1 MADELEMDVLPQY
14 KLFGRREIT
23 TSEERITR
31 ANVVPVLQKALL
43 IHAFNS
49 AQIDYLYEYM
59 RGKQPILAR
68 KKKVR
73 PEICNRIVENHA
85 AEITQFTSGYF
96 LGEPVTYVR
105 RGDREN
111 SSAEITTLNDYMFYE
126 DKASHDKNMA
136 TWMAICGVGYRMVL
150 PDKKAEAD
158 ESPFELD
165 TPDPRCTF
173 VVYHSG
179 FGHKRLMGVR
189 QIYRET
195 IEGVPKMLCAVYT
208 DDTYFEIENNRI
220 VKEQPHTLGDIP
232 IFEYRL
238 NMTRMGSFEAAIP
251 LLDGINT
258 IMSNRVDGVEQF
270 VQSFLKY

>member
-111 SSAEITTLNDYMFYE
+111 SSAEITTLN
-126 DKASHDKNMA
+126 AS
-136 TWMAICGVGYRMVL
+136 
-150 PDKKAEAD
+150 
-158 ESPFELD
+158 
-165 TPDPRCTF
+165 
-173 VVYHSG
+173 
-179 FGHKRLMGVR
+179 
-189 QIYRET
+189 
-195 IEGVPKMLCAVYT
+195 
-208 DDTYFEIENNRI
+208 
-220 VKEQPHTLGDIP
+220 
-232 IFEYRL
+232 
-238 NMTRMGSFEAAIP
+238 
-251 LLDGINT
+251 
-258 IMSNRVDGVEQF
+258 
-270 VQSFLKY
+270 